1 MMCVWHLPLWQ
12 GIFLVSL
19 VAFGVNIPLGY
30 LRAGVRKFSP
40 AWFLYVHLSIPL
52 IILLRLSLGLG
63 YAFIPIFIAMA
74 VGGQLAGGRM
84 RNSCPGVK
92 NDG

>member
-1 MMCVWHLPLWQ
+1 MMHVWHLPLWQ
-12 GIFLVSL
+12 GILLVAL
-19 VAFGVNIPLGY
+19 AAFGVNIPLGC

-74 VGGQLAGGRM
+74 VAGQLVGGRM
-84 RNSCPGVK
+84 RNVCTVGK
-92 NDG
+92 NDH

>member
-1 MMCVWHLPLWQ
+1 MHVWHLPLWQ
-12 GIFLVSL
+12 GIILVAL
-19 VAFGVNIPLGY
+19 VAFLVNLPLGH

-74 VGGQLAGGRM
+74 VGGQIVGGRIGS
-84 RNSCPGVK
+84 RSRAGNE
-92 NDG
+92 

>member
-1 MMCVWHLPLWQ
+1 MMHVWHLPLWQ
-12 GIFLVSL
+12 GILLVAL
-19 VAFGVNIPLGY
+19 TAFGVNIPLGR

-63 YAFIPIFIAMA
+63 YAFIPIFIVMA
-74 VGGQLAGGRM
+74 VAGQLAGGRM
-84 RNSCPGVK
+84 RNLCAGDK
-92 NDG
+92 T